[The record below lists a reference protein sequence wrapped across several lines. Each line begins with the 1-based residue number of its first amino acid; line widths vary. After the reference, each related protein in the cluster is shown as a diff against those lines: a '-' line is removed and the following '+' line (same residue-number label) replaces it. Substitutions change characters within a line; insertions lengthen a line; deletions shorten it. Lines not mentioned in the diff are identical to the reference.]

1 MKGPIALFVEYVIGA
16 LKDIQTSIDRSNELF
31 EKRENR
37 IMAAIDDLTAQVN
50 RAIANGARAIAD
62 VSAELAAVK
71 QALIDAAAGSPSQ
84 SALLEDLA
92 TRLGASAD
100 TLGNT
105 ADTLEAF
112 TASLTPTPPPPPP
125 PPPPAQPVD

>member
-16 LKDIQTSIDRSNELF
+16 LKDIQSSIDRSNELF

-37 IMAAIDDLTAQVN
+37 IMAAIEDLTAQVN
-50 RAIANGARAIAD
+50 RAIANGARAIDD

-100 TLGNT
+100 TLGTT

-112 TASLTPTPPPPPP
+112 TASLTPPPPPP
-125 PPPPAQPVD
+125 PPPPA

>member
-1 MKGPIALFVEYVIGA
+1 MKTFVEYVIGA
-16 LKDIQTSIDRSNELF
+16 LKDIQSSIDRSNELF

-50 RAIANGARAIAD
+50 RAIANGARAIAA

-92 TRLGASAD
+92 TDSALRRTRSATFRSRLTSVS
-100 TLGNT
+100 T
-105 ADTLEAF
+105 ATC
-112 TASLTPTPPPPPP
+112 
-125 PPPPAQPVD
+125 